1 MSRLILTILLW
12 VLSPSDILDKAGE
25 LFDGQHWNQTIA
37 VIGESLPELR
47 QSGDKESLAEC
58 LSMLSIAYFR
68 IGAFSAAWDA
78 QQECYR
84 LDLASGD
91 AGNISSS
98 LNTLAGICLA
108 MENYDEGERLIREA
122 IAYEEKLGQTEALA
136 VRYGMASDILLKQ
149 GKVEEAIDFASRA
162 LDIDRAAGRPVKIA
176 VRQSQLAAAYVEAGK
191 LSEASR
197 LIDEAAL
204 TFEAIQDLHSLTV
217 CRHQQG
223 MIAAKRGSF
232 SQAANYLREGLTLSR
247 QTGEILLQRNI
258 TRDLAVML
266 KDTDPR
272 ASVGYMQEVLV
283 LSDSLFHQEMTRKM
297 AELSIQNDLS
307 LKENTI
313 ALQQESLNMRRRQII
328 LLAILLLLFLVLAV
342 VLTRLIFVH
351 KRDKKLMQQASDIK
365 DKLLVLGGGSSGP
378 KDTEEVS
385 QLVKKLSE
393 TGSSPLSALT
403 AREREIA
410 LLCSKGMVNK
420 EIAEQLALSPRT
432 VETHKNNI
440 FRKLGINST
449 AELVELFQ
457 AGAVK

>member
-1 MSRLILTILLW
+1 
-12 VLSPSDILDKAGE
+12 
-25 LFDGQHWNQTIA
+25 
-37 VIGESLPELR
+37 
-47 QSGDKESLAEC
+47 
-58 LSMLSIAYFR
+58 
-68 IGAFSAAWDA
+68 
-78 QQECYR
+78 
-84 LDLASGD
+84 
-91 AGNISSS
+91 
-98 LNTLAGICLA
+98 
-108 MENYDEGERLIREA
+108 
-122 IAYEEKLGQTEALA
+122 
-136 VRYGMASDILLKQ
+136 
-149 GKVEEAIDFASRA
+149 
-162 LDIDRAAGRPVKIA
+162 
-176 VRQSQLAAAYVEAGK
+176 
-191 LSEASR
+191 
-197 LIDEAAL
+197 
-204 TFEAIQDLHSLTV
+204 
-217 CRHQQG
+217 